1 MKLKLLDS
9 LEEGELFFAYADTSD
24 GKDLR
29 SYFKGKPDEN
39 NITRLVC
46 PCTTGDKWHTK
57 YFNVHEKVWA

>member
-29 SYFKGKPDEN
+29 SYFRGPRIGSLEIIN
-39 NITRLVC
+39 C
-46 PCTTGDKWHTK
+46 ECSSGDPYETK
-57 YFNVHEKVWA
+57 DFHIMQRVWA